1 MGKYHHSAYPKGT
14 AKHAI
19 KTFEII
25 HNDVCGPMSAKS
37 NDGES
42 SYFVTLLMIF
52 LDLLKCTS
60 FYRGVNSWSNLKSL
74 LILSRISFEKL

>member
-19 KTFEII
+19 ETFEVIN
-25 HNDVCGPMSAKS
+25 NDVCGPMSAKS
-37 NDGES
+37 NGES

-60 FYRGVNSWSNLKSL
+60 LYRGVKSWSNLKRL